1 MYYNCIKLN
10 RLVECLPQR
19 GKHFFWSRE
28 KNVWTGS
35 FSFFSGFFLWKCS
48 VFFHAFFN
56 ISIKYELIKGNVVM
70 LFFHC
75 PSFVRSDGIACSIK
89 TSADVVRPRPK
100 QDIGRALNATWK
112 IHLFVASQQTSS
124 VMCNYGISFIFPV
137 VTTIYI
143 FFVIIC
149 FYHHILYPIKNK
161 CKNSKRIPKLA
172 TCNIL
177 FLRI

>member
-10 RLVECLPQR
+10 RLVKCLLQR

-35 FSFFSGFFLWKCS
+35 FSFFCFFLWKCS

-100 QDIGRALNATWK
+100 QDVGLWMLLEKFTCLSLLSK
-112 IHLFVASQQTSS
+112 HLLSCVIMEFLL
-124 VMCNYGISFIFPV
+124 
-137 VTTIYI
+137 
-143 FFVIIC
+143 FF
-149 FYHHILYPIKNK
+149 L
-161 CKNSKRIPKLA
+161 L
-172 TCNIL
+172 
-177 FLRI
+177 

>member
-10 RLVECLPQR
+10 RLVEYLPQR
-19 GKHFFWSRE
+19 GKHFFWSKE

-35 FSFFSGFFLWKCS
+35 FSFFCFFLWKCS

-100 QDIGRALNATWK
+100 QDIGRALHATWK
-112 IHLFVASQQTSS
+112 IHLFVASQQISS

-137 VTTIYI
+137 LTTTY
-143 FFVIIC
+143 
-149 FYHHILYPIKNK
+149 ILYPIKNK
-161 CKNSKRIPKLA
+161 CKNSRRIPKLA
-172 TCNIL
+172 CNIL
-177 FLRI
+177 FLQI